1 MFLFSFVS
9 TYFQNPLLIISLTQ
23 WFKSV
28 LFSFRTFVT
37 FPAFLLLLTFSFIL
51 LWSEQ
56 ILSMISI
63 LNLLRLVLQ
72 PNFVIHPGECSLCAW
87 EECVLFCWVESCGQ
101 LLGLLALSSCLSLL
115 FLYWF
120 YVRVICW
127 LLKAGT
133 EVSYYYS
140 ISISFFFRSVYI
152 YLLYIFRCCDV
163 SCMCIY
169 QCYIFLLNWSFYHYV
184 MTFFVSRDS
193 FCLQIHFVWYKLAI
207 LAFFCYHLRG
217 ISFSIPSRLASVY
230 LWI

>member
-9 TYFQNPLLIISLTQ
+9 RYFQNPLLIISLTQ

-56 ILSMISI
+56 ILSRIST

-115 FLYWF
+115 FIDFMSGWSVDYWK
-120 YVRVICW
+120 RVLKSPTITVFLLVSFSDLSIFIC
-127 LLKAGT
+127 
-133 EVSYYYS
+133 
-140 ISISFFFRSVYI
+140 FI
-152 YLLYIFRCCDV
+152 YLDA
-163 SCMCIY
+163 
-169 QCYIFLLNWSFYHYV
+169 V
-184 MTFFVSRDS
+184 MFHACTFTTV
-193 FCLQIHFVWYKLAI
+193 
-207 LAFFCYHLRG
+207 
-217 ISFSIPSRLASVY
+217 ISSS
-230 LWI
+230 